1 MTEETLS
8 QEFKRIVD
16 EKIAT
21 LEQQVALEMW
31 AEKTAGITAFAELLA
46 LANKA
51 PFKDYQDKLSMT
63 ASSSKPKGSSGKGGR
78 GKNLT
83 EADKA
88 AQVELVR
95 SALTSLKAK
104 NKSSGVS
111 SSAIFEAI
119 KGDGEAIKKRW
130 NAIKTEMKGELD
142 SDGELRKKIYWLKG

>member
-1 MTEETLS
+1 MTEETLG
-8 QEFKRIVD
+8 QEFKRLVD
-16 EKIAT
+16 EKIAG
-21 LEQQVALEMW
+21 LEEEIALQLW
-31 AEKTAGITAFAELLA
+31 ADKTKGITAFAELLA

-51 PFKDYQDKLSMT
+51 PFKDFQDKLSMN
-63 ASSSKPKGSSGKGGR
+63 ASTSKAKGSSSGKGR

-104 NKSSGVS
+104 NAESGVS

-119 KGDGEAIKKRW
+119 KGDGEAVKKRW
-130 NAIKTEMKGELD
+130 NAIKTEMKGELG
-142 SDGELRKKIYWLKG
+142 SKGELRNTVYWLKG